1 MPDFQIANPTG
12 SQYGLVLTDGDLVLL
27 DEDENLPE
35 VVAQRV
41 VYELM
46 TWFGES
52 VYDQSA
58 GVPHLDV
65 LGAFAGAEGIAGIYA
80 LATQEVDGVAA
91 IKAFDFDSPEYDNGY
106 ALSVR
111 ATVTAGA
118 TDVSIALNFGAAA

>member
-1 MPDFQIANPTG
+1 MPDFAIANPSG
-12 SQYGLVLTDGDLVLL
+12 LQYGLVLTDGDLVLL
-27 DEDENLPE
+27 DEDDGLAE

-80 LATQEVDGVAA
+80 LAIQEVDGVSE
-91 IKAFDFDSPEYDNGY
+91 IKHFDFTPPEHDNGY
-106 ALSVR
+106 TLSVR

-118 TDVSIALNFGAAA
+118 TDVSIALQFGEAA